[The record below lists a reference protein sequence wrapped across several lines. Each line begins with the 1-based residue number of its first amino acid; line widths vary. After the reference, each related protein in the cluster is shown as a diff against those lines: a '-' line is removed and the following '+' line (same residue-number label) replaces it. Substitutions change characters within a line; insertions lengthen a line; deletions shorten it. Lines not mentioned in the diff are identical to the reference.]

1 MRYVI
6 AAAMLSAATG
16 CAEMQR
22 HRGADGRSGSAYGG
36 VPASQAGDVETVAAG
51 GIRARG
57 LPEVLASFPA
67 PLWAAPE
74 PNRTVEPCRRAVET
88 ESRQEGP
95 AMVEA
100 AGRGPERR
108 LANGLYDG
116 AVEIRI
122 TYAQHGLHLVRQAT
136 LRCTTTADGILAKVE
151 LWPSD

>member
-6 AAAMLSAATG
+6 AAAVLSAATG

-22 HRGADGRSGSAYGG
+22 YRGADGRSGSAYGG
-36 VPASQAGDVETVAAG
+36 VPASQAGDVETVVAG

-57 LPEVLASFPA
+57 HPDVLASFPA

-74 PNRTVEPCRRAVET
+74 PNRTVEPCRRIVES
-88 ESRQEGP
+88 ESGRDGL

-108 LANGLYDG
+108 LAGGLYDG
-116 AVEIRI
+116 AVEVRI
-122 TYAQHGLHLVRQAT
+122 TYAQRGLHIIRQAT
-136 LRCTTTADGILAKVE
+136 LRCTTTTDGILVKAE
-151 LWPSD
+151 LWPSK